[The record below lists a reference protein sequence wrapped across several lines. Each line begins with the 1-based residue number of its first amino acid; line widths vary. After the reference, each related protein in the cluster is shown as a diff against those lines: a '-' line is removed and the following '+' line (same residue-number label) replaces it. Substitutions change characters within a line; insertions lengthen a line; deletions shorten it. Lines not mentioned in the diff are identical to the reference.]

1 MKFQFQEIVLNLI
14 QEVKNEIKKDE
25 NMIII
30 RQDIINPL
38 VNQILDE
45 LQPYVFKS
53 IVIIVSTIVF
63 LLITIILNIRVIM
76 YHN

>member
-53 IVIIVSTIVF
+53 IVIIVSMIVF

-76 YHN
+76 YHS

>member
-1 MKFQFQEIVLNLI
+1 MKFQFQEIVLKLI
-14 QEVKNEIKKDE
+14 QEVKSEIKKEE
-25 NMIII
+25 NMFVI

-53 IVIIVSTIVF
+53 IVIITSIIVF

>member
-53 IVIIVSTIVF
+53 IVIIVSMIVF

>member
-25 NMIII
+25 NMLVI

>member
-1 MKFQFQEIVLNLI
+1 MKFQFQEIVLKLI
-14 QEVKNEIKKDE
+14 QEVKSEIKKDE
-25 NMIII
+25 NMLVI

-53 IVIIVSTIVF
+53 IVIITSIIVF

-76 YHN
+76 YHS